1 MSDAELSVEWSRPPQ
16 RGDDLLLLLH
26 GFEGTEH
33 DLEERFPDLP
43 ASVVTASLRA
53 PIEQNSG
60 HAWFLDDYG
69 VKDTVDDILGWLD
82 GQHGFATV
90 GVLGLSQGGAMALEL
105 LRQAPERFAY
115 AVQLSGILLGL
126 DAAPQLADLRP
137 PVFSG
142 HGELDEIV
150 PKSDVAATNEWLAE
164 HTTLTVKEYVGVA
177 HWISADEASDVCAFI
192 SAVLADRRRLSDG
205 G

>member
-1 MSDAELSVEWSRPPQ
+1 MTDAELSVEWSRPP
-16 RGDDLLLLLH
+16 RHGDDLLLLLH

-33 DLEERFPDLP
+33 DLGQRFPDLP
-43 ASVVTASLRA
+43 TSVVTASLRA
-53 PIEQNSG
+53 PIEQNAG

-69 VKDTVDDILGWLD
+69 VKDAVDDVLDWLD
-82 GQHGFATV
+82 GQGGFATV

-105 LRQAPERFAY
+105 LRQAPNRFAY

-126 DAAPQLADLRP
+126 DAAPELAKLRP

-150 PKSDVAATNEWLAE
+150 PKSDVDATNEWLAE

-177 HWISADEASDVCAFI
+177 HWVSAEEASDVFAFV
-192 SAVLADRRRLSDG
+192 SSVLTDGRAAPDG